1 MLFGGKTKKEEFL
14 NFFSSKF
21 FIRVFV
27 WLKLISSIFSFYV
40 QFFKL
45 SFFCNNFFHFLKI

>member
-1 MLFGGKTKKEEFL
+1 MLFRGKTKKEEFL
-14 NFFSSKF
+14 KFFSSKF